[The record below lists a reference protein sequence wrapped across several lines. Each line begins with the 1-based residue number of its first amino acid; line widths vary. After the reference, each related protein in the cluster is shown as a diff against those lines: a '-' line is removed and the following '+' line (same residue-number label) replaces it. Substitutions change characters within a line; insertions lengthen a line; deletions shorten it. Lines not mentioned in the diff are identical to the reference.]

1 MSKWRKDPY
10 TVSPHSRPDLSVISH
25 THPAIPCAISPSLR
39 AANGVSPRAPP
50 ILPLP
55 LIVSSDRGTEGPL
68 SAGKSGIPRTFDSMQ
83 HAAQGGSRRDEG
95 SPRTWRQR
103 DDTDPTIP
111 RPPSRPLLPHDL
123 SGRTLERCEASLS
136 ARRGERKWQ
145 LHDANTTNRKPTAIP
160 PVNAQPPPYEPA
172 SSWPRPGRSDIK
184 RAGKTDR
191 FGNGEGVFRTGVY
204 IQNET
209 DKYTRHIHRAE
220 YSHAIRFSRCTDPF

>member
-25 THPAIPCAISPSLR
+25 THPAIPCAISSCC
-39 AANGVSPRAPP
+39 APRTGFLLVLV
-50 ILPLP
+50 ILPVP
-55 LIVSSDRGTEGPL
+55 FRPSDERLKIE
-68 SAGKSGIPRTFDSMQ
+68 SGEIPRTFDSMQ
-83 HAAQGGSRRDEG
+83 HTAHKGVEG
-95 SPRTWRQR
+95 TRGVLGHGANATI
-103 DDTDPTIP
+103 PTIP

-191 FGNGEGVFRTGVY
+191 FGYGEGVFRTGVY

-209 DKYTRHIHRAE
+209 DKHTRHIHRAE